1 MVTASRGR
9 HSQHERASMHEIATE
24 LVGRK
29 VSDRGVDAWVSVY
42 VLVCSAQLRIPA
54 KLQV

>member
-29 VSDRGVDAWVSVY
+29 VSDRGVDA
-42 VLVCSAQLRIPA
+42 
-54 KLQV
+54 